1 MRSEWKSIQLQER
14 ISYNVTDV
22 NYDDNNDKSS
32 EPATPIATGG
42 FVPKHS
48 TSINPRRAA
57 WEEWSSDVTSDDD
70 ATAIASK
77 QPHL

>member
-14 ISYNVTDV
+14 ISY
-22 NYDDNNDKSS
+22 NDKSS

>member
-14 ISYNVTDV
+14 ISYNDTDV

-32 EPATPIATGG
+32 EPATPIATGD

-57 WEEWSSDVTSDDD
+57 WEEWSSVSP
-70 ATAIASK
+70 ATTTP
-77 QPHL
+77 QQ

>member
-14 ISYNVTDV
+14 ISYNATDV
-22 NYDDNNDKSS
+22 NYDNNNEKSS
-32 EPATPIATGG
+32 ETATPIATGG

-48 TSINPRRAA
+48 TSISPRRAA
-57 WEEWSSDVTSDDD
+57 CEEWSADVTSDDD

-77 QPHL
+77 QPQL